1 MGLGPKLRMRPA
13 VTLVLHALLE
23 ETREPG
29 ARLLSLDRVAEVIG
43 TMAVSADEIELLVS
57 ALEAEG
63 RTVVDAH
70 DVRSPKDDLK
80 LVLPAARA
88 LAVELGRKPTL
99 AELAVRSGLSEDAV
113 RAALRF
119 AEVMGR

>member
-1 MGLGPKLRMRPA
+1 MRPA
-13 VTLVLHALLE
+13 LTLVLHALLE

-29 ARLLSLDRVAEVIG
+29 ARLLSLDRVAEAIG
-43 TMAVSADEIELLVS
+43 TVAVSADEVEGLVA

-88 LAVELGRKPTL
+88 LSVELGRKPTL
-99 AELAVRSGLSEDAV
+99 AELSARTGIPAEAVGR
-113 RAALRF
+113 ALRF
-119 AEVMGR
+119 AEVMAR